1 MSFNKVILMGNL
13 TRDPEMKITKSGMA
27 VANFTLAINSKMKE
41 TEEVSYIDCV
51 SFGKQADFVGKF
63 LTKGIQVLVE
73 GRLKQ
78 DRWEQDGQKRSRI
91 NVLSESISFTGPKR
105 DNGGGSAGK
114 VNEHQY
120 AESYDESDIPF

>member
-63 LTKGIQVLVE
+63 LTKGI
-73 GRLKQ
+73 
-78 DRWEQDGQKRSRI
+78 
-91 NVLSESISFTGPKR
+91 
-105 DNGGGSAGK
+105 
-114 VNEHQY
+114 
-120 AESYDESDIPF
+120 